1 MSRFIPSLEA
11 FAKGTLATAAGLSTL
26 SVGLLWYGQGY
37 LIYPSAFPHGSR
49 TEEVAK
55 PSDYGI
61 PYDEL
66 NLVTPDNVT
75 LKCYMLRQHK
85 DLVSKNPAAIQ
96 LPTDSDPDLTEDEF
110 VAGRPTIV
118 MFHGNAGNH
127 GHRIP
132 LAKVFYLRM
141 RCNVLMMCYR
151 GYGLS
156 EGSPSEQGLQI
167 DAQTGLNH
175 LLNDERYKQTP
186 ISRVK
191 RIFQVLYGQSIGGA
205 VSIDLISKNPDKI
218 AALILENTF
227 TSLPSLIPHALP
239 LLGPLAFLCHQKW
252 DSISKVPMIPSMT
265 PILML
270 SGLRDEIVPK
280 DQMRILYQAF
290 AKRDE
295 KTTRGGKEYKA
306 GLEHTKYIEFPDGGH
321 NDTCVQEGY
330 WTAVADFIAS
340 LSPESIYY

>member
-1 MSRFIPSLEA
+1 
-11 FAKGTLATAAGLSTL
+11 
-26 SVGLLWYGQGY
+26 
-37 LIYPSAFPHGSR
+37 
-49 TEEVAK
+49 
-55 PSDYGI
+55 
-61 PYDEL
+61 
-66 NLVTPDNVT
+66 
-75 LKCYMLRQHK
+75 MLCQRK
-85 DLVSKNPAAIQ
+85 DLASKVPGAIQ
-96 LPTDSDPDLTEDEF
+96 LPTDSNPDLTEDEF
-110 VAGRPTIV
+110 VAGRPTVI

-156 EGSPSEQGLQI
+156 DGSPSEQGLQM
-167 DAQTGLNH
+167 DAQTALDH
-175 LLNDERYKQTP
+175 LFNDERYKRTP
-186 ISRVK
+186 I
-191 RIFQVLYGQSIGGA
+191 VLYGQSIGGA

-218 AALILENTF
+218 AGLVLENTF
-227 TSLPSLIPHALP
+227 TSLPSLIPHTLP

-252 DSISKVPMIPSMT
+252 DSISKVPVIPSTT

-280 DQMRILYQAF
+280 DQMRILYQAL

-295 KTTRGGKEYKA
+295 RTTTGGKEYKA
-306 GLEHTKYIEFPDGGH
+306 GLEHTKYLEFPDGGH

-330 WTAVADFIAS
+330 WTAVADFVAS
-340 LSPESIYY
+340 LSRDSTYY